1 MVVHFCRQKDSSTFV
16 EVTAIA
22 MISSSFL
29 IGDTFP
35 TAQGHFIPFHT
46 PRELPITMKEILSI
60 KDDRGPW
67 STHSQCRYRG
77 EEERPWISKGNF
89 LETLSRCCWLL
100 GEIVDLLDSSWF
112 SFGLHVYPSLGTRGG
127 NNKLLKEL
135 WLSSSSTGPDR
146 ATVGRK
152 QLVQTSTKISELGGH
167 FMCLFVSFILS
178 SLDSISSP
186 STGSLCHFLFLQ
198 LSLGHYG
205 LLPLPLCCLALSLLH
220 RHPGWTAGSV
230 LVPSF
235 WNGCTPPRQMA
246 V

>member
-1 MVVHFCRQKDSSTFV
+1 MMCVYVCVRLQMVVHFCRQKDSSTFV

-100 GEIVDLLDSSWF
+100 GEIVDLLVPGFHLGSMCTLLWELEEGTINSSR
-112 SFGLHVYPSLGTRGG
+112 SCG
-127 NNKLLKEL
+127 
-135 WLSSSSTGPDR
+135 
-146 ATVGRK
+146 
-152 QLVQTSTKISELGGH
+152 
-167 FMCLFVSFILS
+167 
-178 SLDSISSP
+178 
-186 STGSLCHFLFLQ
+186 
-198 LSLGHYG
+198 
-205 LLPLPLCCLALSLLH
+205 
-220 RHPGWTAGSV
+220 
-230 LVPSF
+230 
-235 WNGCTPPRQMA
+235 
-246 V
+246 